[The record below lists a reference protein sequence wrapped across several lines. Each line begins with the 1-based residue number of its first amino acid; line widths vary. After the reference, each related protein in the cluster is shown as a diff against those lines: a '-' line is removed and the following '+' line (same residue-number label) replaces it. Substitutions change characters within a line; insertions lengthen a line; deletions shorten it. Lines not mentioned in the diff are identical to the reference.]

1 MAKQRVK
8 HFEAGGGAYG
18 DVTLDD
24 GTTVN
29 TDPTDTDTGTDLGP
43 APELTPAEEAARD
56 AADQQALID
65 AGIPADTA
73 AVLKSTPGLWDKI
86 VAKFT
91 DPKTGDLN
99 WTNIAKAVIPA
110 VGGVAALVGNNNSSA
125 AGAQGYQGGI
135 PSLTLSR
142 TKNAVPTDRRPGAG
156 GVSYFSPTTYLGN
169 RNMAPGPA
177 GGTAGSVTTP
187 PVGGSNGSGT
197 GGSSGSSGTGGIA
210 ALPGSTKAPA
220 SGAGD
225 GMWVQGQ
232 YLTAPQ
238 IKAAF
243 AQPGFDPNEW
253 AQKNGITNSDQIHQ
267 LATQAR
273 TIAGASN
280 PTGEAALQ
288 AAWQAYKKYN
298 PQGAG
303 ANDYAS
309 FVANIAPNRR
319 DAIMAGTYTGAF
331 NDQRDYAPGGIYE
344 GRNISYQQAGLGS
357 RGDGAG
363 VEGDAWA
370 AAPAATAPS
379 SNDIMSWYK
388 QHQNDANF
396 QQEAQQA
403 MQQYG
408 LNAQQVAAAGVPT
421 GALQQP
427 AAVAAPTDWNRYMQL
442 NPDLGA
448 AGINT
453 AAAAQQHWQ
462 QFGQNENR
470 QFAKGGGI
478 SGLPGAAPS
487 QGRFLRGPGDGVSD
501 SIPARIDGK
510 KPAAIADGE
519 FIIPA
524 RAVSEIGN
532 GSSEAGS
539 RKLYAMLDRI
549 EKTRHRNKNTA
560 KDTRADKHLPA

>member
-8 HFEAGGGAYG
+8 HFDAGGGAYG

-99 WTNIAKAVIPA
+99 WANIAKAVIPA
-110 VGGVAALVGNNNSSA
+110 AGGVAALVGNNSSSA
-125 AGAQGYQGGI
+125 SGAQGYQGGI

-142 TKNAVPTDRRPGAG
+142 TKNPIPTDRRPGAG

-169 RNMAPGPA
+169 RNMTPGTA
-177 GGTAGSVTTP
+177 GGTAGSATTAP
-187 PVGGSNGSGT
+187 TGT
-197 GGSSGSSGTGGIA
+197 AGGIA
-210 ALPGSTKAPA
+210 GAPATTGNYSGGYGSTPSSTGSSAVARGNTGAWANATVEQLDAA
-220 SGAGD
+220 SKQMSA
-225 GMWVQGQ
+225 QG
-232 YLTAPQ
+232 
-238 IKAAF
+238 IDF
-243 AQPGFDPNEW
+243 AE
-253 AQKNGITNSDQIHQ
+253 
-267 LATQAR
+267 QAR
-273 TIAGASN
+273 RA
-280 PTGEAALQ
+280 EAAGVNKDVLN
-288 AAWQAYKKYN
+288 AWSAQH
-298 PQGAG
+298 QGAG
-303 ANDYAS
+303 RLAIDNAYSNYGLVQGKDPDGTYNSSTTYSRNGPNTAGQLSDTQQLQRAAGTGYGQQTPAMPTAS
-309 FVANIAPNRR
+309 AAPTTPSNA
-319 DAIMAGTYTGAF
+319 DIMA
-331 NDQRDYAPGGIYE
+331 
-344 GRNISYQQAGLGS
+344 
-357 RGDGAG
+357 
-363 VEGDAWA
+363 
-370 AAPAATAPS
+370 
-379 SNDIMSWYK
+379 WYK
-388 QHQNDANF
+388 QHQSDANF

-408 LNAQQVAAAGVPT
+408 ITQGQLQSAGFSGTAGNYAPTATAYPKNA
-421 GALQQP
+421 QP
-427 AAVAAPTDWNRYMQL
+427 AAAAAPTDWNRYMQL

>member
-29 TDPTDTDTGTDLGP
+29 TDPTDTDVDIGTDLGP
-43 APELTPAEEAARD
+43 APALTPEEEAARD

-65 AGIPADTA
+65 AGIPVDTA
-73 AVLKSTPGLWDKI
+73 AALKSTPGLWDKI
-86 VAKFT
+86 VSKFT

-99 WTNIAKAVIPA
+99 WANIAKAVIPVA
-110 VGGVAALVGNNNSSA
+110 GGIAALNGNSSA
-125 AGAQGYQGGI
+125 ASGAQGYQGGI

-142 TKNAVPTDRRPGAG
+142 TKNAIPTDRRPGAG

-187 PVGGSNGSGT
+187 PVGRV
-197 GGSSGSSGTGGIA
+197 GGSSGSSGSGIA
-210 ALPGSTKAPA
+210 ALPGGSAKAPA
-220 SGAGD
+220 AGAGD
-225 GMWVQGQ
+225 GMWVQGM

-253 AQKNGITNSDQIHQ
+253 AQKNGITNPDQIHQ

-273 TIAGASN
+273 TIAGTSN

-288 AAWQAYKKYN
+288 AAWQSYKKYN

-303 ANDYAS
+303 VNDYAS

-357 RGDGAG
+357 RGDGSG
-363 VEGDAWA
+363 VEGDAWV
-370 AAPAATAPS
+370 AAPAAAATPS
-379 SNDIMSWYK
+379 GSDILSWYK

-421 GALQQP
+421 SALQQP
-427 AAVAAPTDWNRYMQL
+427 AAAAAPTDWSRYMQL

-448 AGINT
+448 AGIST

>member
-1 MAKQRVK
+1 MA
-8 HFEAGGGAYG
+8 
-18 DVTLDD
+18 
-24 GTTVN
+24 
-29 TDPTDTDTGTDLGP
+29 
-43 APELTPAEEAARD
+43 
-56 AADQQALID
+56 
-65 AGIPADTA
+65 
-73 AVLKSTPGLWDKI
+73 W
-86 VAKFT
+86 
-91 DPKTGDLN
+91 
-99 WTNIAKAVIPA
+99 
-110 VGGVAALVGNNNSSA
+110 
-125 AGAQGYQGGI
+125 
-135 PSLTLSR
+135 
-142 TKNAVPTDRRPGAG
+142 
-156 GVSYFSPTTYLGN
+156 
-169 RNMAPGPA
+169 
-177 GGTAGSVTTP
+177 
-187 PVGGSNGSGT
+187 
-197 GGSSGSSGTGGIA
+197 
-210 ALPGSTKAPA
+210 
-220 SGAGD
+220 
-225 GMWVQGQ
+225 
-232 YLTAPQ
+232 
-238 IKAAF
+238 
-243 AQPGFDPNEW
+243 
-253 AQKNGITNSDQIHQ
+253 
-267 LATQAR
+267 
-273 TIAGASN
+273 
-280 PTGEAALQ
+280 
-288 AAWQAYKKYN
+288 
-298 PQGAG
+298 
-303 ANDYAS
+303 
-309 FVANIAPNRR
+309 
-319 DAIMAGTYTGAF
+319 YT
-331 NDQRDYAPGGIYE
+331 
-344 GRNISYQQAGLGS
+344 
-357 RGDGAG
+357 
-363 VEGDAWA
+363 
-370 AAPAATAPS
+370 
-379 SNDIMSWYK
+379 
-388 QHQNDANF
+388 QHQGDANF